1 MLENFEWVQF
11 VSIKIIPHKF
21 LLALIYH
28 IHAKLLHAFE
38 WMDNTDIGKTNY
50 SGDNTR
56 DVYVNSNALQ
66 EHYQYD
72 IKTPNIIIL
81 AIKSCI
87 QRFKIYPHLLQ
98 CIGYLNQNCQVFH
111 LLLIFP
117 MPSSSASLLSLPF
130 FCFFPSLL

>member
-1 MLENFEWVQF
+1 MTYCCSAFAFCILQAKNVFFSILENFEWVQF
-11 VSIKIIPHKF
+11 VSIKFISHKS

-50 SGDNTR
+50 SGDNTC

-72 IKTPNIIIL
+72 IKTPNIIIW
-81 AIKSCI
+81 
-87 QRFKIYPHLLQ
+87 Q
-98 CIGYLNQNCQVFH
+98 
-111 LLLIFP
+111 
-117 MPSSSASLLSLPF
+117 
-130 FCFFPSLL
+130 

>member
-1 MLENFEWVQF
+1 MTYCCSAFAFCILQAKNIHFLILENFEWVQF
-11 VSIKIIPHKF
+11 VSIKIIPHKS

-50 SGDNTR
+50 SGDNTC

-72 IKTPNIIIL
+72 KNT
-81 AIKSCI
+81 
-87 QRFKIYPHLLQ
+87 
-98 CIGYLNQNCQVFH
+98 
-111 LLLIFP
+111 
-117 MPSSSASLLSLPF
+117 
-130 FCFFPSLL
+130 